1 MIGVGYKNTEPSYFC
16 GVGKVCISPP
26 LIRGQPLLLPIK
38 FDGDYGTVG
47 SSKHVLQSKSSIKI
61 QLGSLSK
68 CWLP

>member
-1 MIGVGYKNTEPSYFC
+1 MIGVGYENTEPSYFC

-38 FDGDYGTVG
+38 FDEDYGTVG
-47 SSKHVLQSKSSIKI
+47 SSKHCHVLKYS
-61 QLGSLSK
+61 LVALSK